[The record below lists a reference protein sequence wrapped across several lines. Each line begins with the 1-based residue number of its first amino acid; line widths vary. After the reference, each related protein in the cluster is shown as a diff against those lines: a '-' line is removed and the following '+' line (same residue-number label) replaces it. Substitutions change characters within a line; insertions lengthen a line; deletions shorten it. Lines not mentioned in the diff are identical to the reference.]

1 MRHPAGK
8 ETLLQQSQRFSFDDP
23 LLTAAEKLSYETNA
37 PVVSFCST
45 NPVFPEF
52 TPSYA
57 GSPTDSQEEPI
68 ATAGA
73 RFLQAGCPSSYTT
86 DNIKT
91 V

>member
-1 MRHPAGK
+1 MKQTPQ
-8 ETLLQQSQRFSFDDP
+8 L
-23 LLTAAEKLSYETNA
+23 
-37 PVVSFCST
+37 ST

-52 TPSYA
+52 TPGYA

-86 DNIKT
+86 DNIK
-91 V
+91 VLKEIVAV